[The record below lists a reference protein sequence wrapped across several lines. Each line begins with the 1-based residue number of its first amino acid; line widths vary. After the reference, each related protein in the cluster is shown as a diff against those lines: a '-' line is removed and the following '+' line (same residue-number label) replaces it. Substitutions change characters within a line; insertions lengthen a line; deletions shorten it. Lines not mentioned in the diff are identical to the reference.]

1 MRYDSWQPGSLSSIG
16 PLKRV
21 LAVNKPIQMAP
32 DRGFKHRP
40 AGSDCPLAVDV
51 RGLSL
56 TFETSDGKVEALSG
70 IDLKIAQREFVSF
83 IGPSGCGKTTLLR
96 IIADLEQ
103 PTAGTVEVGGKTPH
117 PARLDQDYGI
127 AFQQAGLLDGRSV
140 VENVELPLQVHGV
153 DRAARRARA
162 GELLE

>member
-56 TFETSDGKVEALSG
+56 TFETSDGKVEALQA

-103 PTAGTVEVGGKTPH
+103 PTAGSVVVNGMSPGD
-117 PARLDQDYGI
+117 ARLRRDYGYI
-127 AFQQAGLLDGRSV
+127 FQAPALYPWRT
-140 VENVELPLQVHGV
+140 
-153 DRAARRARA
+153 
-162 GELLE
+162 